1 MNYLIPDNKFKC
13 KVTGREYSVG
23 LYYLVTAIMLC
34 SLFHVKIFETGMH
47 VQLLILRMD
56 LENTKATLRRRR

>member
-1 MNYLIPDNKFKC
+1 MNYLIPNNKFKC

-23 LYYLVTAIMLC
+23 VYYLVAAIMLC
-34 SLFHVKIFETGMH
+34 SLFLVRIFQTGMD

-56 LENTKATLRRRR
+56 LENTKATLRCRR